1 MITEISTKPSD
12 IIRAMRLFQKRKHS
26 PTETPRLKK
35 ATTTARTLHNVIK
48 CLYRNPS
55 NKARSLSTLMA
66 VDTKIDTPH
75 KTKLKTN
82 AMVRAYSTSFQLTS
96 VRYATIGIV
105 CSGFNMRPTSR
116 SVIARHRYSSFVG
129 G

>member
-35 ATTTARTLHNVIK
+35 TTTTARHNVTK

-55 NKARSLSTLMA
+55 NKARSLSTLIA